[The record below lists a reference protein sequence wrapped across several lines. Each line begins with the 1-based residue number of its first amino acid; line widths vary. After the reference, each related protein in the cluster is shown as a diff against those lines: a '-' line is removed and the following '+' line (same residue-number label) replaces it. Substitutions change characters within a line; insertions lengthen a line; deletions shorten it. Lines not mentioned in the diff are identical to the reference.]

1 MLPLQTMRVLDLTR
15 FLSGPF
21 CTMIL
26 GDMGADVIKI
36 ERFPGGDETRVQG
49 PWVNGESY
57 CFAMVNR
64 NKRSVGLDVASDRG
78 RELLLDLAASADVVV
93 ENFRPGVTQRL
104 GIDYEAVRARR
115 GDTIYCSITGFGQDG
130 PYRNRPGFD
139 IIAQGLVGFLRM
151 TGTPGDGP
159 AKFGIAIND
168 VVAGGTGVQAILAAY
183 IHRLTTGEG
192 QYIDLSLVESGLA
205 LTVWEA
211 AAYFGSGEI
220 PEPNGT
226 RHRRNAP
233 YQAFRTSDGYV
244 TIGGNT
250 EPMWRLLCSQVL
262 EAPALLDDPRYAD
275 KHHRLEHVAELEAD
289 VERITTTRTTEE
301 WVARLDAAGL
311 PGGPVLTYDQTL
323 ANEHILARGMV
334 QEMEHPVMGTI
345 KTLSPPAKL
354 SATPLQ
360 LRLPAPAVGEH
371 TVAVLSELG
380 MAPAQIDDLIAG
392 GTIFDAARAGSA
404 PGGTAV

>member
-21 CTMIL
+21 CTMTL
-26 GDMGADVIKI
+26 GDMGADVVKI
-36 ERFPGGDETRVQG
+36 ERFPGGDDTRLQG

-64 NKRSVGLDVASDRG
+64 NKRSVGLDVTTPRG
-78 RELLLDLAASADVVV
+78 HELLLDLAATADVVV

-104 GIDYEAVRARR
+104 GIDYEAIRARKA
-115 GDTIYCSITGFGQDG
+115 DTIYCSITGFGQDG

-151 TGTPGDGP
+151 TGTPESGP

-168 VVAGGTGVQAILAAY
+168 LVAGATAVQAILAAY

-192 QYIDLSLVESGLA
+192 QYIDISLVDAGLA

-211 AAYFGSGEI
+211 AAYFGSGEV
-220 PEPNGT
+220 PQPNGT

-250 EPMWRLLCSQVL
+250 EPMWRVLCSDVL
-262 EAPALLDDPRYAD
+262 QAPALLDDPRYAD
-275 KHHRLEHVAELEAD
+275 KSLRLQHLDELEAD
-289 VERITTTRTTEE
+289 IERITTTRTTAQ
-301 WVARLDAAGL
+301 WVQRLDEHRL
-311 PGGPVLTYDQTL
+311 PGGPVLTYDETL
-323 ANEHILARGMV
+323 ANEHVLARGMV
-334 QEMEHPVMGTI
+334 REMEHPVMGTI
-345 KTLSPPAKL
+345 RTLAPPAKL
-354 SATPLQ
+354 SATPPQ
-360 LRLPAPAVGEH
+360 LRLPAPAVGQH
-371 TVAVLSELG
+371 TAAVLGELG
-380 MAPAQIDDLIAG
+380 LTPAEIDDLIASG
-392 GTIFDAARAGSA
+392 AVYDAARVEPAGAGS
-404 PGGTAV
+404 